1 MARPKS
7 AEPVLNFTVRIPV
20 ALRDELMLIC
30 ARRDVRATQVVRI
43 AIRQY
48 IAAAQKKAGCDYR

>member
-7 AEPVLNFTVRIPV
+7 PVPMLNFTVRIPV
-20 ALRDELMLIC
+20 ALRDQLLAIC
-30 ARRDVRATQVVRI
+30 ACRDVQATQVVRS

-48 IAAAQKKAGCDYR
+48 IADAKAEAGQ